1 MLDNI
6 YESEYWKKVDH
17 SYSQNFCS
25 DDGLMNY
32 QNYGMFL
39 PVVKNQPMVINT
51 NDINRNTWNDYFN
64 ALHSILLDGIETELI
79 QQTKIS
85 VSFNDEITVKLSPI
99 DLWVNLIMW
108 RLLIYTD
115 QQIRPKHLFFSRHIT
130 GRSLKN
136 FIDDFCIEVNKKTIP
151 NTILNGIIS
160 DCLTE
165 ISKIDQFS
173 FYLANTFNLEDFYSL
188 MKQNSEFGSLMH
200 PNLDNIALEDVKVI
214 GNKNTD
220 RMIEIMNTE
229 KIHSMYGKDYE
240 HCLAI
245 PLAIGEGINPK
256 QFREFAIVEGTK
268 PNNEGGIFPHAIKT
282 SFITGGIS
290 DPYDYYMDANS
301 ARIAQILQ
309 KENVGTSGRFA
320 RLLGLNNIDTYL
332 NHDPNFDCHTQNYI
346 QLEVSSEK
354 VLKMIDSRFYRLI
367 PNGVEHLVRAK
378 FDKHLIGKTILLR
391 SPMTCAS
398 AARGEGICYKC
409 YGELAY
415 VNKDI
420 NPGRYA
426 SEKLSAE
433 LTQRLLSAKHLL
445 ETIIKK
451 IQWVKEFFDFMDINS
466 NCITIDQEIH
476 TKGFYLLI
484 DPEDIDSDNDDME
497 ELEDSGDDVYNEY
510 ITKFYIKTPAGEEI
524 LIRSETDDKLY
535 LSNPLNGLIRKKAVQ
550 DNGRF
555 SLPFKDVQHEPLFF
569 IILHNND
576 LMKALEDVKDCIDK
590 NDITRGKGMTKDRL
604 INKFINTII
613 ISNLSIQAVHLE
625 VILMNQ
631 IRALDNVLEK
641 PRWDLPNA
649 EYQILTMKQALD
661 KNPSVVIS
669 LLNEKLEKMF
679 YMPLTYKKT
688 APSFVDLFFM
698 EQPQM
703 FINNNDMVDGTVE
716 YVDYS
721 ADDGINKKLV
731 SPVKRIEAEDTED

>member
-1 MLDNI
+1 MNNLNFDNGL
-6 YESEYWKKVDH
+6 K
-17 SYSQNFCS
+17 NF
-25 DDGLMNY
+25 
-32 QNYGMFL
+32 QNYGPFINI
-39 PVVKNQPMVINT
+39 VNNQPVFINT
-51 NDINRNTWNDYFN
+51 LDINKNTWNDYFS
-64 ALHSILLDGIETELI
+64 ALHSILLDGIETDLV
-79 QQTKIS
+79 QNFKID
-85 VSFNDEITVKLSPI
+85 VSFNGRINVKLTPV
-99 DLWVNLIMW
+99 DLWINLIMW

-115 QQIRPKHLFFSRHIT
+115 QEIRPKHLLFDKYIT
-130 GRSLKN
+130 QKTLKA
-136 FIDDFCIEVNKKTIP
+136 FIDDFCIEVNKRHIP

-165 ISKIDQFS
+165 ISKIDEFAY
-173 FYLANTFNLEDFYSL
+173 FLANTFNLEDFYSL
-188 MKQNSEFGSLMH
+188 MKQNPEFYNLMH
-200 PNLDNIALEDVKVI
+200 PNLDDVVLEDVKVI
-214 GNKNTD
+214 GNRNTEK
-220 RMIEIMNTE
+220 MIEIMNNE
-229 KIHSMYGKDYE
+229 KIHNPFGKDYE
-240 HCLAI
+240 HCLTI
-245 PLAIGEGINPK
+245 PLSIGEGVNPK
-256 QFREFAIVEGTK
+256 QFREFAVVEGTK

-290 DPYDYYMDANS
+290 APYDYYMDANA

-332 NHDPNFDCHTQNYI
+332 HHDPNFDCHTRNYI
-346 QLEVSSEK
+346 ELEVSSDR
-354 VLKMIDSRFYRLI
+354 VLRMIDSRFYRNS
-367 PNGVEHLVRAK
+367 PNGIEHIIKAK
-378 FDKHLIGKTILLR
+378 EDKHLIGRTILLR
-391 SPMTCAS
+391 SPITCAS

-445 ETIIKK
+445 ETAIKK
-451 IQWVKEFFDFMDINS
+451 IQWCAEFDDFMDVNANILSIN
-466 NCITIDQEIH
+466 QEIH
-476 TKGFYLLI
+476 PKGYYLLI
-484 DPEDIDSDNDDME
+484 DPDDIDSENEDIE
-497 ELEDSGDDVYNEY
+497 ESDGGEIYNEY
-510 ITKFYIKTPAGEEI
+510 ASKFYIKKPNGEEVI
-524 LIRSETDDKLY
+524 IRSETDDKLFI
-535 LSNPLNGLIRKKAVQ
+535 SNDLNELIRKKAVQ

-555 SLPFKDVQHEPLFF
+555 SLPFNVIQNEPLFF
-569 IILHNND
+569 IVLHNND

-590 NDITRGKGMTKDRL
+590 NDITKGKGMTKDKL

-613 ISNLSIQAVHLE
+613 VSNLSIQSVHLE

-631 IRALDNVLEK
+631 IRAFDDVLEK
-641 PRWDLPNA
+641 PHWEIPNA

-661 KNPSVVIS
+661 KNPSVIIS

-703 FINNNDMVDGTVE
+703 FINNKDMVDGTVE
-716 YVDYS
+716 YKDYS
-721 ADDGINKKLV
+721 ADDGINKKLIC
-731 SPVKRIEAEDTED
+731 PVKKLEGDSED

>member
-1 MLDNI
+1 MQDL
-6 YESEYWKKVDH
+6 
-17 SYSQNFCS
+17 NFEN
-25 DDGLMNY
+25 GLINY
-32 QNYGMFL
+32 QNYGIF
-39 PVVKNQPMVINT
+39 INIIKGEPISINV
-51 NDINRNTWNDYFN
+51 NDINKNTWNDYFN
-64 ALHSILLDGIETELI
+64 ALHSILLDGIETDLI
-79 QQTKIS
+79 QNCKITI
-85 VSFNDEITVKLSPI
+85 SFGNITVKLTPV
-99 DLWVNLIMW
+99 DLWINLIMW

-115 QQIRPKHLFFSRHIT
+115 QEIRPKHLFFSRYIT
-130 GRSLKN
+130 KKTLKE
-136 FIDDFCIEVNKKTIP
+136 FIDEFCIEVNKRHIN

-165 ISKIDQFS
+165 ISKIDQFA

-188 MKQNSEFGSLMH
+188 SKQNPEFGALMH
-200 PNLDNIALEDVKVI
+200 PDLDNVALEDVKVI
-214 GNKNTD
+214 GNKNTEK
-220 RMIEIMNTE
+220 MVEIMSNE
-229 KIHSMYGKDYE
+229 KIYNPYGKDYE

-245 PLAIGEGINPK
+245 PLAIGEGVNPK
-256 QFREFAIVEGTK
+256 QFREFAVVEGTK

-332 NHDPNFDCHTQNYI
+332 HHDPNFDCHTKNYI
-346 QLEVSSEK
+346 ELEVSSDK
-354 VLKMIDSRFYRLI
+354 VLKMIDSRFYRMT
-367 PNGVEHLVRAK
+367 PNGLDHLIKSSR
-378 FDKHLIGKTILLR
+378 DKHLIGQTILLR

-409 YGELAY
+409 YGELGY

-445 ETIIKK
+445 ETAIKS
-451 IQWVKEFFDFMDINS
+451 IQWCAEFHDYMDINANS
-466 NCITIDQEIH
+466 VNMNQEIP
-476 TKGFYLLI
+476 TKGFYMLI
-484 DPEDIDSDNDDME
+484 DPDDIDSENDDME
-497 ELEDSGDDVYNEY
+497 DLDEEDMYNEY
-510 ITKFYIKTPAGEEI
+510 VSKFYIKKPNGEEI
-524 LIRSETDDKLY
+524 LIKSETDDKLY
-535 LSNPLNGLIRKKAVQ
+535 LSNTLNGLIRKKAVQ

-555 SLPFKDVQHEPLFF
+555 SLPFNIIQNEPLFF
-569 IILHNND
+569 IVLHNND

-590 NDITRGKGMTKDRL
+590 NDITRGKGMTKDKL

-631 IRALDNVLEK
+631 IRDFNDVLDK
-641 PRWDLPNA
+641 PHWEYPNA

-703 FINNNDMVDGTVE
+703 FIDNKDMVDGTVE
-716 YVDYS
+716 YKDYT
-721 ADDGINKKLV
+721 ADDGINKKKI
-731 SPVKRIEAEDTED
+731 SIVKRINNDSEE

>member
-1 MLDNI
+1 MQDL
-6 YESEYWKKVDH
+6 
-17 SYSQNFCS
+17 NFEN
-25 DDGLMNY
+25 GLINY
-32 QNYGMFL
+32 QNYGIF
-39 PVVKNQPMVINT
+39 INIIKGEPISIDV
-51 NDINRNTWNDYFN
+51 NDINKNTWNDYFN
-64 ALHSILLDGIETELI
+64 ALHSILLDGIETDLI
-79 QQTKIS
+79 QNCKITI
-85 VSFNDEITVKLSPI
+85 SFGNITVKLTPV
-99 DLWVNLIMW
+99 DLWINLIMW

-115 QQIRPKHLFFSRHIT
+115 QEIRPKHLFFSRYIT
-130 GRSLKN
+130 KKTLKE
-136 FIDDFCIEVNKKTIP
+136 FIDEFCIEVNKRHIN

-165 ISKIDQFS
+165 ISKIDQFA

-188 MKQNSEFGSLMH
+188 SKQNPEFGALMH
-200 PNLDNIALEDVKVI
+200 PDLDNVALEDVKVI
-214 GNKNTD
+214 GNKNTEK
-220 RMIEIMNTE
+220 MVEIMSNE
-229 KIHSMYGKDYE
+229 KIYNPYGKDYE

-245 PLAIGEGINPK
+245 PLAIGEGVNPK
-256 QFREFAIVEGTK
+256 QFREFAVVEGTK

-332 NHDPNFDCHTQNYI
+332 HHDPNFDCHTKNYI
-346 QLEVSSEK
+346 ELEVSSDK
-354 VLKMIDSRFYRLI
+354 VLKMIDSRFYRMT
-367 PNGVEHLVRAK
+367 PNGLDHLIKSSR
-378 FDKHLIGKTILLR
+378 DKHLIGQTILLR

-409 YGELAY
+409 YGELGY

-445 ETIIKK
+445 ETAIKS
-451 IQWVKEFFDFMDINS
+451 IQWCAEFHDYMDINANS
-466 NCITIDQEIH
+466 VNMNQEIP
-476 TKGFYLLI
+476 TKGFYMLI
-484 DPEDIDSDNDDME
+484 DPDDIDSENDDME
-497 ELEDSGDDVYNEY
+497 DLDEEDMYNEY
-510 ITKFYIKTPAGEEI
+510 ISKFYIKKPNGEEI
-524 LIRSETDDKLY
+524 LIKSETDDKLY
-535 LSNPLNGLIRKKAVQ
+535 LSNTLNGLIRKKAVQ

-555 SLPFKDVQHEPLFF
+555 SLPFNIIQNEPLFF
-569 IILHNND
+569 IVLHNND

-590 NDITRGKGMTKDRL
+590 NDITRGKGMTKDKL

-631 IRALDNVLEK
+631 IRDFNDVLDK
-641 PRWDLPNA
+641 PHWEYPNA

-703 FINNNDMVDGTVE
+703 FIDNKDMVDGTVE
-716 YVDYS
+716 YKDYS
-721 ADDGINKKLV
+721 ADDGINKKKI
-731 SPVKRIEAEDTED
+731 SIVKRINNDSEE

>member
-1 MLDNI
+1 MIDNTYFGNI
-6 YESEYWKKVDH
+6 PF
-17 SYSQNFCS
+17 NN
-25 DDGLMNY
+25 GLVNY
-32 QNYGMFL
+32 QNYGIFVNIL
-39 PVVKNQPMVINT
+39 HGAQPVIINT
-51 NDINRNTWNDYFN
+51 ENINRNTWNDYFN
-64 ALHSILLDGIETELI
+64 TLHNILLDGIETDII
-79 QQTKIS
+79 QTFKVDVLFNNKIK
-85 VSFNDEITVKLSPI
+85 VKLTLV

-115 QQIRPKHLFFSRHIT
+115 QEIKPKHLFFSRYIT
-130 GRSLKN
+130 KKTLKE
-136 FIDDFCIEVNKKTIP
+136 FIDEFCIEVNKRTIP

-165 ISKIDQFS
+165 ISKIDEFS
-173 FYLANTFNLEDFYSL
+173 FYLANTFNLEDFYAL
-188 MKQNSEFGSLMH
+188 MKQNPEFKNLMH
-200 PNLDNIALEDVKVI
+200 PNLENVALEDVKHI
-214 GNKNTD
+214 GNDNTKKLID
-220 RMIEIMNTE
+220 IMNTE
-229 KIHSMYGKDYE
+229 KIHNPFGKDYE

-245 PLAIGEGINPK
+245 PLAIGEGINAK
-256 QFREFAIVEGTK
+256 QFREFAVVEGTK
-268 PNNEGGIFPHAIKT
+268 PNNEGGIFPHAIET

-332 NHDPNFDCHTQNYI
+332 HHDPNFDCHTKNYI
-346 QLEVSSEK
+346 ELEVSSER
-354 VLKMIDSRFYRLI
+354 VLKMIDSRFYRMT
-367 PNGVEHLVRAK
+367 PNGVDHLIRANI
-378 FDKHLIGKTILLR
+378 DKHLIGKTILLR
-391 SPMTCAS
+391 SPITCAS
-398 AARGEGICYKC
+398 AARGQGICYKC

-445 ETIIKK
+445 ETVIKK
-451 IQWVKEFFDFMDINS
+451 IKWCKEFYDFMDINS
-466 NCITIDQEIH
+466 NCITMNHEIP
-476 TKGFYLLI
+476 TKGFYMLI
-484 DPEDIDSDNDDME
+484 DPEDIDSENDDME
-497 ELEDSGDDVYNEY
+497 EVEEEDIYNEY
-510 ITKFYIKTPAGEEI
+510 ISKFYIKTPTGEEI
-524 LIRSETDDKLY
+524 VIRSETDDKLY
-535 LSNPLNGLIRKKAVQ
+535 LSNTLNGIIRKKAVQ

-555 SLPFKDVQHEPLFF
+555 SLPLNVIKDEPLFF

-590 NDITRGKGMTKDRL
+590 NDITKGRGMTKDKL
-604 INKFINTII
+604 INKFIGTII
-613 ISNLSIQAVHLE
+613 TSNLNIQSVHLE

-631 IRALDNVLEK
+631 IRALDDVLEK
-641 PRWDLPNA
+641 PHWEYPNE

-703 FINNNDMVDGTVE
+703 FINNDDMVDGTVE
-716 YVDYS
+716 YKDYG
-721 ADDGINKKLV
+721 ADDGINKKLRSV
-731 SPVKRIEAEDTED
+731 VRRLEQESEE